1 MSKASDH
8 GFSLIEVVVAL
19 GVLSTAAIGFS
30 TFSRDSTAGVRQLEA
45 RYLARAVAEAQLV
58 DVFTDEQPLEIGAV
72 SGASEQIGREFE
84 WVRTVSA
91 STQEGLFLVTVQ
103 VSEAGEDNIVL
114 ELTTLKS
121 GDL

>member
-45 RYLARAVAEAQLV
+45 RYLARAVAEASSLMCSQMSNLWKSALC
-58 DVFTDEQPLEIGAV
+58 QGR
-72 SGASEQIGREFE
+72 AS
-84 WVRTVSA
+84 
-91 STQEGLFLVTVQ
+91 
-103 VSEAGEDNIVL
+103 
-114 ELTTLKS
+114 KS
-121 GDL
+121 GESLSGSAQSVRARRRDCSL